1 MEPPSAPMFIKVDR
15 VGTNL
20 GTRALIS
27 VSVPLKPLAR
37 GFNSVFGILRC
48 CGLTKISNGFRT
60 FGFVLPIF
68 IFAFCLDGPFLS
80 LPVNSSA
87 NAARS
92 AGVCSRTALSRGV
105 ATSLSGADGGA
116 EGAGSPVG
124 GLTLD
129 VSSKNARLSA
139 NDAVSVGAAGGGA
152 VNSGT
157 PSLRRAVTSGGAT
170 AGAAVALADT
180 SGAVALISGAALASA
195 GAAAALA

>member
-1 MEPPSAPMFIKVDR
+1 MFINVDR

-68 IFAFCLDGPFLS
+68 IFAFCRAGPLS

-105 ATSLSGADGGA
+105 VTSLSGADGGA
-116 EGAGSPVG
+116 EGGTEP
-124 GLTLD
+124 
-129 VSSKNARLSA
+129 
-139 NDAVSVGAAGGGA
+139 GGA
-152 VNSGT
+152 RAALSSGT
-157 PSLRRAVTSGGAT
+157 PARS
-170 AGAAVALADT
+170 
-180 SGAVALISGAALASA
+180 SGARAERASSA
-195 GAAAALA
+195 